1 MGKRR
6 PHGQARRPRGP
17 RTNSQIT
24 EEQLRVITD
33 GKGAEL
39 MSRNDALN
47 LAREMGLDLVEVTA
61 GQNPPICKIIDF
73 GKWKYETQKKKR
85 EASKNQH
92 VIHIKEIKLRPKIG
106 VHDYEIKVKHA
117 REFLEEGDKVKV
129 SLRFRGREMAHPGLG
144 MKLMD
149 KMATDLVDV
158 AGVET
163 PAKMEGRQI
172 VMVLGSKGRKK
183 KPAPAAGGP
192 ATAAPTKGAAPA
204 EKNEVDAGP
213 PVPEEGSASSVLKG

>member
-39 MSRNDALN
+39 MNRNDALN

-149 KMATDLVDV
+149 RMAKDLVEV

-183 KPAPAAGGP
+183 KPGVAAAAPAGTPAPSAAPAASVGKKTVDESPP
-192 ATAAPTKGAAPA
+192 A
-204 EKNEVDAGP
+204 
-213 PVPEEGSASSVLKG
+213 PEDGSSTS